1 MHKNMTNLEVAEL
14 LRAVAAA
21 LSLTIGDN
29 RFRIIA
35 YERAADAVEH
45 SSSEIKDLW
54 DDGKLSDLAG
64 IGESIAS
71 HLDELFRT
79 GKVAHFQKIIKPF
92 PSSVFELIRIPGIG
106 PKNALK
112 LSKALKITQA
122 NTAVSQLEKAA
133 AAGLIVHIEGFGEDS
148 QSAIIKSIAEFRG
161 RSRRMLLPV
170 AQEIADSVIEWLS
183 KSPHVKRADPLGSLR
198 RQASTVGDVDIS
210 AASDNSAAVIEHFGR
225 YPKKS
230 RVLEAGQHT
239 SSLILGN
246 GYQVDLMIQPPDS
259 YGSLLQHF
267 TGSKHHNIL
276 LREFALKK
284 GYSLSEY
291 GIRKLSKSLT
301 KFSDEESFY
310 NFLGLQYIPP
320 ELREGHDEIR
330 FAQSNSLPELVE
342 LDDIKGDFQ
351 IHSNIDVEPG
361 HDLGESSLTQLAET
375 AESLNYQYLGIT
387 EHNPSVSGHTQK
399 QILNLIKHKTELVNV
414 FNTSHENRGEKR
426 VPYIF
431 NGLEIDILPDGTRAL
446 PESALDL
453 LDFACVSIHSSFRQ
467 GRKEIT
473 ARVLRAL
480 DHPKIRFFAHPTA
493 RLLGSREGIDL
504 EWDQIFDFCLK
515 NNKWLE
521 INGWPN
527 RLDLPDTLVRD
538 ALKFGIKLI
547 VDTDSHSHKHL
558 KYMRYGVSVARRG
571 WAKNYD
577 IINTLSL
584 TEIKKLIKTKK

>member
-1 MHKNMTNLEVAEL
+1 MRLEVCCPASKTRDFL
-14 LRAVAAA
+14 GYRPKCSITAAA
-21 LSLTIGDN
+21 LSEAAEISTSPTVEAWRRRLPKGSARLTWGDLLSHSITESAISWATGSSIRRDLPRN
-29 RFRIIA
+29 SAMDLMIA
-35 YERAADAVEH
+35 DWE
-45 SSSEIKDLW
+45 SSPKP
-54 DDGKLSDLAG
+54 
-64 IGESIAS
+64 SIW
-71 HLDELFRT
+71 T
-79 GKVAHFQKIIKPF
+79 
-92 PSSVFELIRIPGIG
+92 IRP
-106 PKNALK
+106 
-112 LSKALKITQA
+112 
-122 NTAVSQLEKAA
+122 A

-453 LDFACVSIHSSFRQ
+453 LDFACVSIPSSFRPGRQ
-467 GRKEIT
+467 G
-473 ARVLRAL
+473 
-480 DHPKIRFFAHPTA
+480 
-493 RLLGSREGIDL
+493 
-504 EWDQIFDFCLK
+504 
-515 NNKWLE
+515 NK
-521 INGWPN
+521 
-527 RLDLPDTLVRD
+527 
-538 ALKFGIKLI
+538 
-547 VDTDSHSHKHL
+547 
-558 KYMRYGVSVARRG
+558 
-571 WAKNYD
+571 
-577 IINTLSL
+577 
-584 TEIKKLIKTKK
+584 

>member
-1 MHKNMTNLEVAEL
+1 M
-14 LRAVAAA
+14 
-21 LSLTIGDN
+21 
-29 RFRIIA
+29 
-35 YERAADAVEH
+35 
-45 SSSEIKDLW
+45 
-54 DDGKLSDLAG
+54 
-64 IGESIAS
+64 
-71 HLDELFRT
+71 
-79 GKVAHFQKIIKPF
+79 
-92 PSSVFELIRIPGIG
+92 
-106 PKNALK
+106 
-112 LSKALKITQA
+112 
-122 NTAVSQLEKAA
+122 
-133 AAGLIVHIEGFGEDS
+133 
-148 QSAIIKSIAEFRG
+148 
-161 RSRRMLLPV
+161 
-170 AQEIADSVIEWLS
+170 
-183 KSPHVKRADPLGSLR
+183 
-198 RQASTVGDVDIS
+198 
-210 AASDNSAAVIEHFGR
+210 
-225 YPKKS
+225 
-230 RVLEAGQHT
+230 
-239 SSLILGN
+239 
-246 GYQVDLMIQPPDS
+246 
-259 YGSLLQHF
+259 
-267 TGSKHHNIL
+267 
-276 LREFALKK
+276 
-284 GYSLSEY
+284 
-291 GIRKLSKSLT
+291 
-301 KFSDEESFY
+301 
-310 NFLGLQYIPP
+310 
-320 ELREGHDEIR
+320 
-330 FAQSNSLPELVE
+330 
-342 LDDIKGDFQ
+342 
-351 IHSNIDVEPG
+351 
-361 HDLGESSLTQLAET
+361 GESSLTQLAET